1 MPHRLEASYRVS
13 RIAFTPL
20 TPRPARSL
28 HDMPCLLEP
37 SYEPLHAIIAA
48 QFGTVIAAHLQA
60 RTLHYELAS
69 FDLRQSK
76 SSTSWHIILDKQF
89 KYGGKD
95 NFDLIKYETFFAGG
109 GQQIRHDCQ
118 QNAIV
123 FKYRLGN

>member
-1 MPHRLEASYRVS
+1 MPHRLKASYRVS

-37 SYEPLHAIIAA
+37 SYEPFHAVIAA
-48 QFGTVIAAHLQA
+48 QFGSVIAAHLQA
-60 RTLHYELAS
+60 NTLHYELAS

-76 SSTSWHIILDKQF
+76 PPTSWHIIVDKIWEKQV
-89 KYGGKD
+89 
-95 NFDLIKYETFFAGG
+95 NFDLIKYENFFADG

-118 QNAIV
+118 QNAMV